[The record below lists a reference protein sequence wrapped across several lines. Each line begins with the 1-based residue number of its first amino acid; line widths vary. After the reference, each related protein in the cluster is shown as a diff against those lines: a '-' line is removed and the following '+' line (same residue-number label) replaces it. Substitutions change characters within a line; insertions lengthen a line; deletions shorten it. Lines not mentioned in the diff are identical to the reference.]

1 MRIPPSMIVMSV
13 VVAGLFGLGIRDT
26 VGKTQRA
33 EELDLTGERARARA
47 QLEQM
52 RAKEAAIRREFEERQ
67 RVREAKLD
75 SLIGKRRGTPGP
87 FFDGISLGAPMEAF
101 QTEEARQRIYDAMA
115 DHFVEVSFR
124 GIDHLYAIH
133 VVVPHSVCDSF
144 HTRLSHAWGAS
155 SEDTWLEPTT
165 HVRATFFSVNC
176 TLEFSSYL
184 EPGEWVARLPFD
196 AIGRTEHDVPASMPG
211 TGNGHSYTAISIER
225 DDHDRIKAIN
235 VVANAD
241 IATQELIRDAIS
253 ARLGVN
259 AEASTQDR
267 LVLVWNT
274 KPKVRLDT
282 SGASR
287 FSVQI
292 GTPSWQ

>member
-1 MRIPPSMIVMSV
+1 
-13 VVAGLFGLGIRDT
+13 
-26 VGKTQRA
+26 
-33 EELDLTGERARARA
+33 
-47 QLEQM
+47 
-52 RAKEAAIRREFEERQ
+52 
-67 RVREAKLD
+67 
-75 SLIGKRRGTPGP
+75 
-87 FFDGISLGAPMEAF
+87 MEAF

-133 VVVPHSVCDSF
+133 VEVPHSVCDSF

-184 EPGEWVARLPFD
+184 EPGEWVVRLPFD

>member
-67 RVREAKLD
+67 HVREAKLD
-75 SLIGKRRGTPGP
+75 SLIGKRRGTPGT

-133 VVVPHSVCDSF
+133 VEVPHSVCDSF

-155 SEDTWLEPTT
+155 SEDTW
-165 HVRATFFSVNC
+165 
-176 TLEFSSYL
+176 LEFSSYL

-211 TGNGHSYTAISIER
+211 TGNGHSYTAISVER